1 MTIKSLLLGSA
12 AVLVAATGAR
22 AADAIVAEPEPVEYV
37 RVCDAY
43 GSGWF
48 YIPGTETCLKFD
60 GDVRVQYGFKHYHDE
75 DAVDDETSLHEAN
88 YRARLNVRA
97 SNETEYGTLN
107 SRFRFVAASSEG
119 GHEDV
124 VSVSEGPGSAA
135 TVVDWAVI
143 SLAGFRVGFAD
154 SYWSTNNGYGFYQ
167 ARFDGPYNFRS
178 GIFFDYTYA
187 ANGFAVTVG
196 IEDGGTSGES
206 GAPDLYAGFNYSAN
220 NLTVAGTV
228 YNDGSAE
235 AIAWKVSADYDF
247 GNGFNLG
254 GWYMADDGDTDYV
267 KGHAYGIRSSY
278 ALTEDLLLFAGYGQF
293 ADQFEEAVLVDA
305 SFDTYT
311 VGLAWTG
318 ISGLLIQPEW
328 TATSFDDT
336 SVKGQENLGRF
347 SLRIVRSF

>member
-60 GDVRVQYGFKHYHDE
+60 GDVRVQYGVKHYHDE
-75 DAVDDETSLHEAN
+75 DAVDEETSLHEAN

-107 SRFRFVAASSEG
+107 SRIRFVAASEEG
-119 GHEDV
+119 GHNDV
-124 VSVSEGPGSAA
+124 LSDAEGPSSAG

-143 SLAGFRVGFAD
+143 SLAGFRIGFAD
-154 SYWSTNNGYGFYQ
+154 TYWSTNNGYGYYQ
-167 ARFDGPYNFRS
+167 ARFDGPYGYTN
-178 GIFFDYTYA
+178 GIFFDYTA
-187 ANGFAVTVG
+187 KLGEGFAVTVG
-196 IEDGGTSGES
+196 IEDGAISGES

-228 YNDGSAE
+228 YNDSSAE
-235 AIAWKVSADYDF
+235 AIAWKVSADYSMDSF
-247 GNGFNLG
+247 GIG

-267 KGHAYGIRSSY
+267 KGHAFGIRSSY
-278 ALTEDLLLFAGYGQF
+278 QLAENMLLFAGYGQY
-293 ADQFEEAVLVDA
+293 ADQFEDGDED

-311 VGLAWTG
+311 VGLAWNPV
-318 ISGLLIQPEW
+318 SGLLVQPEW
-328 TATSFDDT
+328 TSNSYEDT
-336 SVKGQENLGRF
+336 DENANFGRF